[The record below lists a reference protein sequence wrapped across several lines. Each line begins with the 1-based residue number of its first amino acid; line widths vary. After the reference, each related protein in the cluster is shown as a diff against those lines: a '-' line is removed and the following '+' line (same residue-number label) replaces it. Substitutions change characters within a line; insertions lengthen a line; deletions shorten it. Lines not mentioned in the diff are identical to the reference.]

1 MDFSFS
7 NLNLAN
13 VQAAAGVS
21 VLPPGRYA
29 CKVTDAKVEAT
40 KDGTGRMIVVKLSD
54 EGGKGV
60 ITDRL
65 NVFNKSPEATRIGLE
80 QLKSL
85 LVNGGHP
92 DPDNIGAHGVQS
104 IRGLTVGV
112 LVGSE
117 MYQGE
122 ARSRVKGYMDPAT
135 ITGTPAVTHGAD
147 GSPTIGSPSMPF

>member
-7 NLNLAN
+7 NLNLSN

-21 VLPPGRYA
+21 VLPPGRYV
-29 CKVTDAKVEAT
+29 CKVTDAKIEST
-40 KDGTGRMIVVKLSD
+40 KDGSGRMVVVKLAD

-80 QLKSL
+80 QLKAL

-122 ARSRVKGYMDPAT
+122 ARSRVKGYMDPAV
-135 ITGTPAVTHGAD
+135 INGNPATAHAPDGA
-147 GSPTIGSPSMPF
+147 PTIGSAGMPF